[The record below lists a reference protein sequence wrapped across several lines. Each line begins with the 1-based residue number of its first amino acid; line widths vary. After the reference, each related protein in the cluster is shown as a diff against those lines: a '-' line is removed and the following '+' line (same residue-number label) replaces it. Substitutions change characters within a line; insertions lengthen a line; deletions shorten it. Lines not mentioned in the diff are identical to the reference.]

1 VIFEDKLTDIID
13 VMLLSH
19 FHLDHCGAL
28 PYMTEI
34 VGYDGPILMTAPTRA
49 IVPYMLEDF
58 RRVMV
63 ETKEFKDR
71 DSKENKEGKDSEGSH
86 KGIFYSPDHVT
97 KCAAKV

>member
-1 VIFEDKLTDIID
+1 MKDSLTDVID

-58 RRVMV
+58 RRVMT
-63 ETKEFKDR
+63 ETREFKDK
-71 DSKENKEGKDSEGSH
+71 DGKDNKGEKDFELTKT
-86 KGIFYSPDHVT
+86 KGIFYTPDHVN
-97 KCAAKV
+97 KCASKV